1 MNPRT
6 LLVSLLVSLSATSLS
21 AAQPNHLTETERA
34 EGWKILFDGQSLSG
48 WRGYK
53 TEAPGKG
60 WQVREGALVL
70 EGKAGDLVTVDAF
83 ADFDL
88 RFEWKVTET
97 ANSGVIYRVGL
108 GENASYVT
116 GPEYQVLDNEK
127 ASDNKQHNH
136 LAASL
141 YDIALE
147 PNAKTK
153 PVGEWNSGRIQ
164 VKGWHVQHWLNG
176 DKVVDVD
183 LTTAA
188 GRSMIQAS
196 KFKDWAK
203 FASLARGHIALQD
216 HDHPVSFRG
225 IKIRELR

>member
-6 LLVSLLVSLSATSLS
+6 FFSSLLVGIFAMSLS
-21 AAQPNHLTETERA
+21 AAQPNELTETERA
-34 EGWKILFDGQSLSG
+34 EGWKMLFDGQSLSG

-53 TEAPGKG
+53 TEMPGKG
-60 WQVREGALVL
+60 WQVRDGALV
-70 EGKAGDLVTVDAF
+70 TTDAF

-216 HDHPVSFRG
+216 HDHPVSFRA